1 MNTEYKLSGKS
12 GNIFIVGILL
22 GPILV
27 TLLSIIYAY
36 IDVYNPIV
44 YLTLFVFIGLLF
56 GIIIV
61 QKLVIRFSK
70 CRSKGSSIVY
80 GIVTG
85 LFGVY
90 ASWCAFLYVMFRRE
104 DVPVELLDLMLSP
117 SLVFEVAQ
125 SLSVDGYYT
134 LFGATV
140 KGGFLWFIWIVEAI
154 GIIGAGALGGLA
166 VMHEEIFC
174 EDCNRWAEDIDF
186 NLRLAIEDKDLAKK
200 TIESDITKLL
210 DYPIYTGTNSEHIKV
225 NLHQCS
231 KCHNTSTIDIDFMSY
246 ETNDKGETKEKNED
260 FSEVYILNLNQIKQ
274 FIDKKPTHN
283 SVQAP

>member
-44 YLTLFVFIGLLF
+44 YLTLLVFIGLLF

-61 QKLVIRFSK
+61 QKLVIRLSK
-70 CRSKGSSIVY
+70 CRSKSSSIIY

-90 ASWCAFLYVMFRRE
+90 ASWCTFLFVMFRKE
-104 DVPVELLDLMLSP
+104 DLPVELLDLMLSP
-117 SLVFEVAQ
+117 SLVYEMAQ
-125 SLSVDGYYT
+125 SLSVDGYFT

-140 KGGFLWFIWIVEAI
+140 KGGFLWFLWIVEAI
-154 GIIGAGALGGLA
+154 GIIGAGALGSLA
-166 VMHEEIFC
+166 VLHEEIFC
-174 EDCNRWAEDIDF
+174 EECNRWVEDLNFDM
-186 NLRLAIEDKDLAKK
+186 RLAMESKDVTKEIIETDIVKILNFDK
-200 TIESDITKLL
+200 L
-210 DYPIYTGTNSEHIKV
+210 DNPNSEHIKV
-225 NLHQCS
+225 NIHQCS
-231 KCHNTSTIDIDFMSY
+231 KCQNTNTIDIDLMTF
-246 ETNDKGETKEKNED
+246 ETNDKGEVKEKNED
-260 FSEVYILNLNQIKQ
+260 ISSVYVLSTNQFNLFVNKKNQ
-274 FIDKKPTHN
+274 TN
-283 SVQAP
+283 

>member
-1 MNTEYKLSGKS
+1 MNTEFKLSGKS

-44 YLTLFVFIGLLF
+44 YLTLLVFIGLLF
-56 GIIIV
+56 GIIII
-61 QKLVIRFSK
+61 QKFVIRLSK
-70 CRSKGSSIVY
+70 CRSKGSSIIY
-80 GIVTG
+80 GILTG

-90 ASWCAFLYVMFRRE
+90 ASWCTFLYVMFRKE
-104 DVPVELLDLMLSP
+104 DIPVELFDLMLSP
-117 SLVFEVAQ
+117 SLVFELAQ

-140 KGGFLWFIWIVEAI
+140 KGGFLWFIWILEAI
-154 GIIGAGALGGLA
+154 GIIGAGALGGSA

-174 EDCNRWAEDIDF
+174 EDCNRWSEDLNFDM
-186 NLRLAIEDKDLAKK
+186 RLAIDNKDVTKEI
-200 TIESDITKLL
+200 IETNIEKILIFNKHDNS
-210 DYPIYTGTNSEHIKV
+210 NSEHIKV

-231 KCHNTSTIDIDFMSY
+231 KCQNTSTIDIDLMTY
-246 ETNDKGETKEKNED
+246 ETNDKGEVKEKNED
-260 FSEVYILNLNQIKQ
+260 FSSVYVLSTNQFKL
-274 FIDKKPTHN
+274 FVNKKNQTN
-283 SVQAP
+283 S

>member
-36 IDVYNPIV
+36 IDVYNPFV
-44 YLTLFVFIGLLF
+44 YLTLLVFIGLLF
-56 GIIIV
+56 GIIIL
-61 QKLVIRFSK
+61 QKLVIRLSK
-70 CRSKGSSIVY
+70 CRSIGSSIIY

-85 LFGVY
+85 VFGVY
-90 ASWCAFLYVMFRRE
+90 ASWCTFLYVMFSKE
-104 DVPVELLDLMLSP
+104 DLPVELLDLMLSP
-117 SLVFEVAQ
+117 SLVYEMAQ
-125 SLSVDGYYT
+125 VLSVDGYFT

-186 NLRLAIEDKDLAKK
+186 DLRLAIENKDSAKK
-200 TIESDITKLL
+200 TIEL
-210 DYPIYTGTNSEHIKV
+210 DLTTILNYPIYTGTNTEHIKV

-231 KCHNTSTIDIDFMSY
+231 KCQNTSTIDIDFISY
-246 ETNDKGETKEKNED
+246 ETSNKGEIKEKNED
-260 FSEVYILNLNQIKQ
+260 FSKVYILNLNQIKH
-274 FIDKKPTHN
+274 FIDKKTTHN
-283 SVQAP
+283 SV